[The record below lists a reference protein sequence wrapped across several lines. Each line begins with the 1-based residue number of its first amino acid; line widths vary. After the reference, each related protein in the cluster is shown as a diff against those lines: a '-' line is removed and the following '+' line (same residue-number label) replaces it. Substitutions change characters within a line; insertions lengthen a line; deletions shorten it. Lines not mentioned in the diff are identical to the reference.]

1 MKCLICNELRQEI
14 NKLTVIFLTSLIH
27 TFLVVYGAGSVKC

>member
-14 NKLTVIFLTSLIH
+14 NKLTVIFLTNLIH
-27 TFLVVYGAGSVKC
+27 TFLVAYRPGV